1 MKSKENVM
9 HLIRITTTL
18 SCTLNCVYVVFCL
31 SIVVIV
37 VAHIYSMLK
46 CDINEIN
53 NSDHVL

>member
-1 MKSKENVM
+1 M
-9 HLIRITTTL
+9 HLIRTTTTL